1 MCSGLV
7 SDYSNLGGIMDIA
20 NAVGIAVTMAVFYMA
35 YILFMDHVYTEE
47 KAEEYERSSSRKG
60 RPLR

>member
-1 MCSGLV
+1 
-7 SDYSNLGGIMDIA
+7 MDIA

-47 KAEEYERSSSRKG
+47 KSEEYERSSSRKG